1 MLPFIAVALLS
12 FAGAGFA
19 SGRTLNQMNTA
30 EVMPNEYNNLWA
42 PDAQNNLRGDA
53 ESRIILTLQTSP
65 NDETS
70 DVDPLTISA
79 LAEISSL
86 ANVKNVRKISPRAG
100 IHLVTLSSA
109 KEAKQTMQEMKKN
122 DRVKSV
128 EFDGILSINDF
139 TPDDPYFQ
147 NGNLW
152 GIEKINAPSA
162 WDVGTGSK
170 DVVVCVIDTGV
181 DYNHQDLADNMWRN
195 PGETGLDSQGRDKAT
210 NGIDDDGNGVIDGEF
225 CLRAAI
231 RIATACPVKVI

>member
-19 SGRTLNQMNTA
+19 SGGRALNQINTV
-30 EVMPNEYNNLWA
+30 EVMPKDDNNLWA
-42 PDAQNNLRGDA
+42 PDAPKTLGGKAD
-53 ESRIILTLQTSP
+53 SRRRLIITLQTSP
-65 NDETS
+65 NDKTS
-70 DVDPLTISA
+70 EVDPMTIST

-100 IHLVTLSSA
+100 VHLVTLSSA
-109 KEAKQTMQEMKKN
+109 KEAKQTMREMKKN

-128 EFDGILSINDF
+128 EYDDILSINDF

-152 GIEKINAPSA
+152 GIEKISAPSA

-225 CLRAAI
+225 
-231 RIATACPVKVI
+231 